1 MKKKKNKEEN
11 KIETPV
17 KKEES
22 KTESTNQDYK
32 SMSNEDFMKNAK
44 KVKLNNVDKNQL
56 NFYLKDIN
64 DSLITIKTAKT
75 NEQRAKAEKSLASSR
90 DKATKLIQNNTN
102 VPKENK
108 PENKPIVPKQEVQ
121 KSTEEQL
128 ADINRKMKGIEA
140 KYKNNPLDLD
150 MDNEYYEL
158 GRQKRKLEK
167 TKK

>member
-1 MKKKKNKEEN
+1 
-11 KIETPV
+11 
-17 KKEES
+17 
-22 KTESTNQDYK
+22 
-32 SMSNEDFMKNAK
+32 MSNEDFIKNAK
-44 KVKLNNVDKNQL
+44 KIKLNNIDKNKL

-64 DSLITIKTAKT
+64 DSLMTIKTAKT
-75 NEQRAKAEKSLASSR
+75 NEQRVKAEKSLASSR
-90 DKATKLIQNNTN
+90 DKATQLIQNNTN

-128 ADINRKMKGIEA
+128 ADINKKMKDIEA
-140 KYKNNPLDLD
+140 KYKNDQDGLD